1 MKDQLVVSVSPHIKG
16 NETVSSIMLDVII
29 ALFPALIVS
38 VYLFGWYALMLVL
51 ISVIFSVGTEF
62 FSQKI
67 FGKEIT
73 INDLSAVVTGIL
85 LAFVLPPGSPWWLVA
100 VGAMLSILLG
110 KQIFGGL
117 GHNPFNPVLVGR
129 AVLLVSWPIQMTTWT
144 TPFDGITSA
153 SPLDIVKMGLDNPL
167 PSYGDLFLGSRVG
180 CLGETSTLA
189 LLIGAAYLLYKK
201 QIKIH
206 TPLFFILTVGILSIL
221 MGGDLLFNLMSGG
234 LILGAFFMA
243 TDIVTSPL
251 TKSGKIFFGIGCGL
265 LTILI
270 RFKGGTPEG
279 VCYAILIMNM
289 LVPLIDKYTKPKKF
303 GTVSLR
309 SKKS

>member
-38 VYLFGWYALMLVL
+38 VYLFGWYSLMLVL
-51 ISVIFSVGTEF
+51 ISVIFCVGTEF

-100 VGAMLSILLG
+100 VGAVLSILLG

-167 PSYGDLFLGSRVG
+167 PSYWDLFLGNRVG

-206 TPLFFILTVGILSIL
+206 TPLFFILTVGIFSIL
-221 MGGDLLFNLMSGG
+221 MGGDGLFNVMSGG

-289 LVPLIDKYTKPKKF
+289 LVPLIDQYTKPKRF

>member
-51 ISVIFSVGTEF
+51 ISVIFCVGTEF

-73 INDLSAVVTGIL
+73 INDLSAVVTGII

-153 SPLDIVKMGLDNPL
+153 SPLDIVKMGLD
-167 PSYGDLFLGSRVG
+167 
-180 CLGETSTLA
+180 
-189 LLIGAAYLLYKK
+189 
-201 QIKIH
+201 
-206 TPLFFILTVGILSIL
+206 
-221 MGGDLLFNLMSGG
+221 SGM
-234 LILGAFFMA
+234 F
-243 TDIVTSPL
+243 
-251 TKSGKIFFGIGCGL
+251 
-265 LTILI
+265 
-270 RFKGGTPEG
+270 
-279 VCYAILIMNM
+279 
-289 LVPLIDKYTKPKKF
+289 
-303 GTVSLR
+303 
-309 SKKS
+309 